1 MKVTF
6 CTRDYSN
13 LSGGH
18 NTWLC
23 RFLPNLRRRGIESQV
38 LSFALSP
45 EEEFPTVRSLR
56 QAGFICTTVSEE
68 EMKYTEQRVR
78 WIAER
83 LAEDPPDVLVFNAVI
98 PAAYYAGR
106 LVREAGIPT
115 VGICHVGVA
124 HSLYPGL
131 LDQFVF
137 GRAAYQVSAFV
148 CVSKYLEQAVLERH
162 PKGTLVRRIP
172 CGVRIPEDVA
182 KKPNGR
188 LRLAYVGR
196 LAEEAKRIS
205 DVTHA
210 LCRAVR
216 EVPGTEA
223 LIYGDG
229 PARPVVEQILRE
241 DGDGLP
247 IHLVGLVDND
257 QIQKRLLECHAVVL
271 LSDWEGLGL
280 ALLEGMAC
288 GVVPIGLRG
297 APGVTEF
304 VVDGLTG
311 LLTSDRGDGF
321 VAAVR
326 RLRQDPALWERLAR
340 SARARVEAE
349 YSEEICAARWQE
361 LFHKLVNSSGPRKPL
376 RIPRRLDLPPVH
388 PALAWMDHRV
398 LRPHQRLIG
407 RVRHFVDRGE
417 KRVSIDFW
425 ASIKRLCHRTFFAVL
440 RLIGRVI

>member
-6 CTRDYSN
+6 CTRDYAN

-18 NTWLC
+18 NTWLS
-23 RFLPNLRRRGIESQV
+23 RFLPNLRQRGIESR
-38 LSFALSP
+38 LLCFHLSP
-45 EEEFPTVRSLR
+45 KDEFPTVRSLR
-56 QAGFICTTVSEE
+56 QAGFNCTTVSEE
-68 EMKYTEQRVR
+68 EIEYTEQRVR
-78 WIAER
+78 WIAQR
-83 LAEDPPDVLVFNAVI
+83 LAEDPPDAFVFNAVV

-115 VGICHVGVA
+115 VGICHVGA
-124 HSLYPGL
+124 DHSLYPGL

-148 CVSKYLEQAVLERH
+148 CVSRYLEQAVLERH
-162 PKGTLVRRIP
+162 PRGILVRSIP
-172 CGVRIPEDVA
+172 CGVPIPEDVA

-205 DVTHA
+205 EVTRA

-229 PARPVVEQILRE
+229 PDRPAVEQILRKE
-241 DGDGLP
+241 GDGLP
-247 IHLVGLVDND
+247 VELVGFVEND
-257 QIQKRLLECHAVVL
+257 QIPKHLLECHAVVL
-271 LSDWEGLGL
+271 LSDHEGLGL
-280 ALLEGMAC
+280 SLLEGMAS

-311 LLTSDRGDGF
+311 LLVGDRGDEF

-326 RLRQDPALWERLAR
+326 RLREDPALWERLAR
-340 SARARVEAE
+340 SAHAKVEAD
-349 YSEEICAARWQE
+349 YSEKVCAARWQE
-361 LFHKLVNSSGPRKPL
+361 LFHELVNSRGPRKPL
-376 RIPRRLDLPPVH
+376 RIPRRLHLPPVH
-388 PALAWMDHRV
+388 PALAWLD
-398 LRPHQRLIG
+398 PRLLQELI
-407 RVRHFVDRGE
+407 RRARRFVSG
-417 KRVSIDFW
+417 
-425 ASIKRLCHRTFFAVL
+425 
-440 RLIGRVI
+440 

>member
-6 CTRDYSN
+6 CTREYDN
-13 LSGGH
+13 LSGGQ

-23 RFLPNLRRRGIESQV
+23 HFLPELRRLGIEPRV
-38 LSFALSP
+38 LCFALSP
-45 EEEFPTVRSLR
+45 EREFPTVRSLR
-56 QAGFICTTVSEE
+56 QAGIDCTTSSDEE
-68 EMKYTEQRVR
+68 NKYTEQRVR
-78 WIAER
+78 WLLER
-83 LAEDPPDVLVFNAVI
+83 LAEDPPGAFVSNMVI

-106 LVREAGIPT
+106 WIREAGIPT
-115 VGICHVGVA
+115 VGICHVGA
-124 HSLYPGL
+124 DHFLYPAL

-148 CVSKYLEQAVLERH
+148 CVSKYLRQAVLERR
-162 PKGTLVRRIP
+162 PKGILVRSIS
-172 CGVRIPEDVA
+172 CGVPIPQDVA

-229 PARPVVEQILRE
+229 EERPVVERIIHE
-241 DGDGLP
+241 EGDGLP
-247 IHLVGLVDND
+247 VHLVGRVEND
-257 QIQKRLLECHAVVL
+257 QIPKHLLKCHAVVL

-288 GVVPIGLRG
+288 GLVPIGLRRARGG
-297 APGVTEF
+297 APELIEDGVTGF
-304 VVDGLTG
+304 LVD
-311 LLTSDRGDGF
+311 DRGDGF

-326 RLRQDPALWERLAR
+326 RLQEDPALWERLAR
-340 SARARVEAE
+340 SARAQAEAE
-349 YSEEICAARWQE
+349 YSEEICAARWHE
-361 LFHKLVNSSGPRKPL
+361 LLQDLVNPCASRKPL
-376 RIPRRLDLPPVH
+376 QIPRRLELPPVH
-388 PALAWMDHRV
+388 PALAVMDERV
-398 LRPHQRLIG
+398 SRARERLIRRARRLVRQVFRHNG
-407 RVRHFVDRGE
+407 RKVG
-417 KRVSIDFW
+417 S
-425 ASIKRLCHRTFFAVL
+425 
-440 RLIGRVI
+440 

>member
-6 CTRDYSN
+6 CTRNYAT

-23 RFLPNLRRRGIESQV
+23 RFLPYLRRRGIESRV
-38 LSFALSP
+38 LCFTLVP
-45 EEEFPTVRSLR
+45 GEECPTVRSFR
-56 QAGFICTTVSEE
+56 EAGFSCTTVSEE
-68 EMKYTEQRVR
+68 EIKYTEQRVR
-78 WIAER
+78 WILEQ
-83 LAEDPPDVLVFNAVI
+83 LAEDPPDVFVANAVI

-106 LVREAGIPT
+106 WVREAGIPT
-115 VGICHVGVA
+115 IGICHIGASHV
-124 HSLYPGL
+124 LYPGL
-131 LDQFVF
+131 LDEFVF
-137 GRAAYQVSAFV
+137 GRAAYQVSTLV
-148 CVSKYLEQAVLERH
+148 CVSEYLKQAVLERR
-162 PKGTLVRRIP
+162 PKGILVRSIP
-172 CGVRIPEDVA
+172 CGVSIPEDVA
-182 KKPNGR
+182 QKPNGR

-205 DVTHA
+205 EVTRA

-229 PARPVVEQILRE
+229 PERLVVQQILRE
-241 DGDGLP
+241 EGDGLP
-247 IHLVGLVDND
+247 VHLVGFVDND

-288 GVVPIGLRG
+288 GVVPIALRG

-311 LLTSDRGDGF
+311 LLASDRGDGF

-326 RLRQDPALWERLAR
+326 RLREDPALRERLAR
-340 SARARVEAE
+340 SARAKVAAE

-361 LFHKLVNSSGPRKPL
+361 LLRGLVNGCGSRKPL
-376 RIPRRLDLPPVH
+376 RVPRPLDLPPIH

-398 LRPHQRLIG
+398 PRLHQRLIR
-407 RVRHFVDRGE
+407 RVRHFVWTG
-417 KRVSIDFW
+417 
-425 ASIKRLCHRTFFAVL
+425 
-440 RLIGRVI
+440 